1 MANGIEDKL
10 VDEWTK
16 EGHDKLF
23 ESVVRARESEAGKQA
38 VESKQKKQR
47 QKDLDE
53 LIYSVESYRKYVD
66 KAPERIKELVDEGY
80 SYEDAET
87 YVNRAI
93 PLRLKSLRDKGYLY
107 DVDRGPDIPRD
118 IVLEDIQRYRPSA
131 SAFVDSKTNRIIMP
145 RRPLD
150 PKGQME
156 WEGTYQH
163 ELGHQSRNVRGE
175 LLSTEEPLWH
185 QRPEEQ
191 QAIKD
196 QLSALKENYK
206 RAGIPYDPIS
216 AYRLLAGSSELEAME
231 NPSKAPFREKYL
243 PTGSEYK
250 RNVLGKEFD
259 NPGDYL
265 NAILDI
271 QNRAQKTGLG
281 IKYNDFSDF
290 LASSKGQH
298 LSTLWDLANE

>member
-1 MANGIEDKL
+1 MANGIIDKL
-10 VDEWTK
+10 INDWTQ
-16 EGHDKLF
+16 EGQDKSF
-23 ESVVRARESEAGKQA
+23 AAVVKARESEAGKKA
-38 VESKQKKQR
+38 VESKQEKR
-47 QKDLDE
+47 RRKDLDE

-66 KAPERIKELVDEGY
+66 KVPERIKELVNKGY
-80 SYEDAET
+80 SYEDAKSH
-87 YVNRAI
+87 VNRAI
-93 PLRLKSLRDKGYLY
+93 PLRLKELREKGFLY

-118 IVLEDIQRYRPSA
+118 IVLEDVQRYNPSA
-131 SAFVDSKTNRIIMP
+131 FAFVDRRTNRIIMP
-145 RRPLD
+145 RKPLD

-163 ELGHQSRNVRGE
+163 ELGHQKRG
-175 LLSTEEPLWH
+175 LSGKFLSTKEPLWH
-185 QRPEEQ
+185 QRGEEQ
-191 QAIKD
+191 QAVKD
-196 QLSALKENYK
+196 QISSLKENYK
-206 RAGIPYDPIS
+206 RAGIPYDPIN
-216 AYRLLAGSSELEAME
+216 AYRLITQSSELEAME
-231 NPSKAPFREKYL
+231 NSSKAPFREKYL

-298 LSTLWDLANE
+298 LSTMWDLANQ